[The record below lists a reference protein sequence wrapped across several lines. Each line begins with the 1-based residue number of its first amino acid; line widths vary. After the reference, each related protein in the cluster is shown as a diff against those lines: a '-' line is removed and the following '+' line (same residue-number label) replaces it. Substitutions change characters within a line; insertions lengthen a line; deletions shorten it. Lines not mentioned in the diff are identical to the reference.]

1 MKKFYLLLILLVS
14 VFGYGQINLVG
25 DTKYK
30 LNIVGYQSRDSDGCG
45 DIDGLIYIRATYQDG
60 NHSNLFQGRKIYQPV
75 DHEETFTKNNPIVN
89 LEFHKV
95 VRWETTFGC
104 NGGPNRNYD
113 NVSITNTCF
122 SSYQANAGSELRELT
137 VTVKPVVVI
146 NKPAEPQ
153 YLGDTGVLKI
163 ELPDNLTPNY
173 YNWKYRVGTEPEK
186 DIPAAFN
193 NKPVLNIK
201 GEDFLKAEDF
211 GKIIYVWVNMN
222 CNAGSELA
230 KGYARREAY
239 YKVNECTSK
248 CRPSFPITN
257 WIKCIQNC
265 ATNYTTHYNEAYTD
279 ELEKTH
285 QSLNS
290 NEIPFTYLKTSP
302 VVTSALPANVSCYDF
317 ESKDGSV
324 KIQFDKSLLPQEKLN
339 YTLINADTGTPVDV
353 NGAVVMD
360 GDKFMTR
367 NNLARGNYEFQLIG
381 FYDGYNTRVPTE
393 IKTYFTIG
401 SPSPV
406 DFNLSKTNVKCN
418 GGKDGTITINASGG
432 TGKGYQYS
440 VDNGTTWIPF
450 SNTNSN
456 THTINGLYPISGL
469 SIDYAINVKDMNGC
483 VAKIQKVVDGKIELG
498 AELSKS
504 VTIEQP
510 ANAVYINYTL
520 KNDPTF
526 YGAAN
531 GKLVAA
537 ISGGTINDDK
547 SYSFEW
553 KNSIGVVMPA
563 TAQYNSADNT
573 YNITLENA
581 PEGEYKLT
589 VKDKNYNNAINKE
602 GCSIIESSQILTQP
616 EKIKITLQETQP
628 ISCNTENSES
638 DVDKFSDGILKATV
652 SGGIQFTGAANNG
665 LPYTFIWSKYNTIT
679 GFWEELSEHKTATA
693 ENLSQGNYS
702 LNIID
707 ANGIV
712 QGTYNTTDLVTA
724 IPTTKEMVEPTKLEL
739 SFNSGNVSC
748 HVGNN
753 GWAQANVTGGS
764 SPYTYTWYN
773 TGEGIID
780 VNKISHLTAGTYT
793 VEVIDAKGCFTKGSI
808 VISEPEFPVAIEYI
822 DIFTPTFSGATN
834 GRIVAKITGGT
845 PNDDKSY
852 YYQWKNSTGVLQTT
866 TAELKDGF
874 YTITLNGVPADDYF
888 LTIKDK
894 NYSEGTNQ
902 IINCSVLE
910 SKVVLTEPDPLKVVF
925 EIVRTISC
933 NTNNEF
939 GNDKDTTPKDGQ
951 RDESQDGILVAHVSG
966 GTPLAS
972 SVNNGLP
979 YYFYWKKQQADGSW
993 IALPN
998 ITSET
1003 ASNLSHG
1010 SYALNIKDR
1019 NGIMLGT
1026 YVNNILT
1033 QEIDVTQ
1040 LMQEPP
1046 KLAVTITHG
1055 DVFCNGGNDGW
1066 ATANVVGGTPPY
1078 DYKWSNEVDI
1088 DKNTFLKAGKYWV
1101 FITDAKGCTTQ
1112 ESVTILQP
1120 VAPLAIKYTEVFNP
1134 TFYKATNGKIV
1145 VEVTGG
1151 TILPDNSY
1159 WFEWK
1164 NSTGITQ
1171 TTTTT
1176 SFSNGIFT
1184 ISLNG
1189 LPEETYSLTVR
1200 DANYNAATNKIS
1212 CTVANSITTLDDPDP
1227 LEVTF
1232 EVVRTISC
1240 NVSNEFGNEIDANP
1254 QDNQRDESQD
1264 GILVAHVKG
1273 GIQLKADK
1281 NNALPYFYTWKKQQ
1295 KDGSWTIW
1303 NDQDE
1308 TAENLSEGTY
1318 ALNIE
1323 DANGIKLGT
1332 YVNNVLV
1339 KEVDVTQ
1346 YMPEPAKLNLTFTK
1360 GNASCNNGDDG
1371 WAEAHISGGT
1381 PPYTYEWTNG
1391 ETTARIENITTNN
1404 YFVIATDAKGCVVQG
1419 SIFVGDPKG
1428 IFTTETVTNPTCYS
1442 GNDGSIELNV
1452 TGGNLPYNFLWNTGA
1467 TTKDL
1472 NNLVAGNYEVT
1483 ISCTDC
1489 CVYKKKFILK
1499 DPNPIVVDLGKDR
1512 TLCNDQV
1519 LDLDVTISDDK
1530 AQYSWTSTNGFTSN
1544 QAKVS
1549 LTKSGTYTVKVTS
1562 ALGCIGEDEIIIKTN
1577 QMVISS
1583 EFLLSSQAYSDEE
1596 VILVNTSN
1604 PFGESTHWILPKGVS
1619 IVEQKEKYI
1628 TLKFDTTGIYTIGLQ
1643 QTQGDCF
1650 ATYNKNITVEKRS
1663 TLPNAAIGSKFII
1676 DFIVTPN
1683 PSNGNFKAI
1692 VTLENNSAINLRLF
1706 STTGEF
1712 TTQKKDS
1719 GKKKYEV
1726 DFNTSL
1732 PSGMYILVLET
1743 EQQTLVKKIIIY

>member
-1 MKKFYLLLILLVS
+1 MKNFYLLIILLVS
-14 VFGYGQINLVG
+14 GFSFAQINLTG
-25 DTKYK
+25 DANYK
-30 LNIVGYQSRDSDGCG
+30 LNIIGYQGRDSDGCG
-45 DIDGLIYIRATYQDG
+45 NIDGLKHIKATRRDG
-60 NHSNLFQGRKIYQPV
+60 STFFIFNGRKIFDNV
-75 DHEETFTKNNPIVN
+75 DHESVYTKNNPIVN
-89 LEFHKV
+89 LEFYKV
-95 VRWETTFGC
+95 VKWKNWAGNC
-104 NGGPNRNYD
+104 DGGPNHNYD
-113 NVSITNTCF
+113 NVKIDNTCF
-122 SSYQANAGSELRELT
+122 SSYQADAGSSLAQLT
-137 VTVKPVVVI
+137 VTSKPSVVI
-146 NKPAEPQ
+146 NESDEPL
-153 YLGDTGVLKI
+153 YLDETASLKI
-163 ELPDNLTPNY
+163 ALPDNLTKNH
-173 YNWKYRVGTEPEK
+173 YNWKFRVGNGPDQ
-186 DIPAAFN
+186 DIPAPFN
-193 NKPVLNIK
+193 HSSILNIK
-201 GEDFLKAEDF
+201 GGDFLKQEDF
-211 GKIIYVWVNMN
+211 GKTVNVWLNMN
-222 CNAGSELA
+222 CSAGGEQA
-230 KGYARREAY
+230 KGYANREAH
-239 YKVNECTSK
+239 VQTLNCISK
-248 CRPSFPITN
+248 CPSINFGCRLRCKKNTPNLYNAIYTPELQKKYKSLDSNPI
-257 WIKCIQNC
+257 
-265 ATNYTTHYNEAYTD
+265 
-279 ELEKTH
+279 
-285 QSLNS
+285 S
-290 NEIPFTYLKTSP
+290 FVYLK
-302 VVTSALPANVSCYDF
+302 SAPKVISKISTDASCYD
-317 ESKDGSV
+317 ENDGSV
-324 KIQFDKSLLPQEKLN
+324 KITFNKPLLQGENLEYSLLVNDTPKISGKVTMDANNSFTISNLIQGD
-339 YTLINADTGTPVDV
+339 YT
-353 NGAVVMD
+353 
-360 GDKFMTR
+360 
-367 NNLARGNYEFQLIG
+367 FQLIG
-381 FYDGYNTRVPTE
+381 FYDGSNTQTITPIPVTFLIEKPT
-393 IKTYFTIG
+393 
-401 SPSPV
+401 PV
-406 DFNLSKTNVKCN
+406 DFFLSSTDVQCY
-418 GGKDGTITINASGG
+418 GGQDGTITVTPTGG
-432 TGKGYQYS
+432 TRTTGGNDYYS
-440 VDNGTTWIPF
+440 TDNGQTWIPF
-450 SNTNSN
+450 PNNKPHIIT
-456 THTINGLYPISGL
+456 GLKPGTYKVK
-469 SIDYAINVKDMNGC
+469 VKDMNGC
-483 VAKIQKVVDGKIELG
+483 IAKTQKLVNGVIKLGEDKIIE
-498 AELSKS
+498 K
-504 VTIEQP
+504 TISEP
-510 ANAVYINYTL
+510 LVPLTL
-520 KNDPTF
+520 KYTFKKDPTF

-531 GKLVAA
+531 GKLVTA

-547 SYSFEW
+547 SYGFEW

-563 TAQYNSADNT
+563 TAQYNSADKT

-589 VKDKNYNNAINKE
+589 VKDKNYNNAINKK

-638 DVDKFSDGILKATV
+638 DVNKFSDGILKATV
-652 SGGIQFTGAANNG
+652 SGGIPFSGTVNNG
-665 LPYTFIWSKYNTIT
+665 LPYIFIWSKYNTIT
-679 GFWEELSEHKTATA
+679 GLWEELSEYKTATA
-693 ENLSQGNYS
+693 ENLSKGNYS

-724 IPTTKEMVEPTKLEL
+724 TPTTKEIVEPAKLEL
-739 SFNSGNVSC
+739 TFDSGNISC
-748 HVGNN
+748 HAGNN
-753 GWAQANVTGGS
+753 GWVQANVTGGS
-764 SPYTYTWYN
+764 SPYSYTWYN

-780 VNKISHLTAGTYT
+780 LNKISHLTAGTYT

-852 YYQWKNSTGVLQTT
+852 HYQWKNSAGVLQTT

-874 YTITLNGVPADDYF
+874 YTITLNGVPADAYF

-894 NYSEGTNQ
+894 NYNEGTTQ

-910 SKVVLTEPDPLKVVF
+910 SEVKLTEPDPLVVTF
-925 EIVRTISC
+925 EIKQTISC
-933 NTNNEF
+933 NTSNEF

-951 RDESQDGILVAHVSG
+951 RDESQDGILLAHVTG

-972 SVNNGLP
+972 SANNGLS

-993 IALPN
+993 LALPN

-1010 SYALNIKDR
+1010 NYALNVKDR

-1026 YVNNILT
+1026 YLNNVLT

-1078 DYKWSNEVDI
+1078 DYRWSNEVDI
-1088 DKNTFLKAGKYWV
+1088 DENTILKAGEYWV

-1120 VAPLAIKYTEVFNP
+1120 ATPLSIKYTEVLDP
-1134 TFYKATNGKIV
+1134 SFYKATNGKIV

-1151 TILPDNSY
+1151 TIFPDNSY

-1164 NSTGITQ
+1164 NSKEIIQ

-1176 SFSNGIFT
+1176 SFSNGVYT
-1184 ISLNG
+1184 ISLSG
-1189 LPEETYSLTVR
+1189 IPEETYSLTVR
-1200 DANYNAATNKIS
+1200 DANYKAATNKIS

-1240 NVSNEFGNEIDANP
+1240 NVSNEFGNETDANP

-1295 KDGSWTIW
+1295 KDGSWIIW

-1308 TAENLSEGTY
+1308 TAENVSDGTY

-1332 YVNNVLV
+1332 YVNNLLV
-1339 KEVDVTQ
+1339 KEIDVTQ

-1360 GNASCNNGDDG
+1360 ANASCNNGDDG
-1371 WAEAHISGGT
+1371 WAEAHVSGGT

-1404 YFVIATDAKGCVVQG
+1404 YFVIATDAKGCVIQG

-1452 TGGNLPYNFLWNTGA
+1452 TGGNLPYSFLWNTGA

-1483 ISCTDC
+1483 IICSDC
-1489 CVYKKKFILK
+1489 CVYKKKFVLK

-1519 LDLDVTISDDK
+1519 LDLDATIADDK
-1530 AQYSWTSTNGFTSN
+1530 AQYSWSSTNGFTSN

-1549 LTKSGTYTVKVTS
+1549 LTKAGTYTVKVTS
-1562 ALGCIGEDEIIIKTN
+1562 ALGCVGEDEIIIKTN
-1577 QMVISS
+1577 QVVISS

-1596 VILVNTSN
+1596 VILINTSN
-1604 PFGESTHWILPKGVS
+1604 PFGESTQWILPKGVS

-1628 TLKFDTTGIYTIGLQ
+1628 TLKFDATGIYTIGLQ

-1663 TLPNAAIGSKFII
+1663 TLPNVGTMSKFIT

-1692 VTLENNSAINLRLF
+1692 INLENNSTVNLRLF

-1712 TTQKKDS
+1712 ATQKKDS